1 MNTIKFSKNK
11 NLTTEQHDMLTA
23 NVKWENIFGTDY
35 LIYNP
40 CNLNIFITSVC
51 QNKCDFCINSKF
63 TGSDCSDGVYEK
75 SLKAVL
81 DEKDFEITITGGE
94 PTLNMKR
101 LIFTMRECFER
112 NLHCRTFSTTG
123 FNLLKEYKNKQL
135 WNYLI
140 DYNFIHNINISR
152 MNIDQNINDNI
163 FGNKNITNKD
173 IEKLAY
179 FFETNNAEMRLSCNL
194 IKGSVDNFEGML
206 NFVDY
211 YSNIGV
217 QTIIFRETIGYDLQF
232 SNILKFNEAFK
243 RVEQIE
249 GPFYIVDVYEYKDYI
264 VKHYITKQ
272 NIDKNII
279 TSFSLRNGIFK
290 DGFSGKRIE
299 RSFYD

>member
-11 NLTTEQHDMLTA
+11 NLTTEQHDMVAA
-23 NVKWENIFGTDY
+23 NIKEENIFGQDL

-51 QNKCDFCINSKF
+51 QNKCDFCINNKF
-63 TGSDCSDGVYEK
+63 TGSDCNDEVYEK
-75 SLKAVL
+75 SLKKVL

-101 LIFTMRECFER
+101 LIFTMKECFDR

-123 FNLLKEYKNKQL
+123 FNLLKEYENKQL

-140 DYNFIHNINISR
+140 DYNFVHNINISR

-179 FFETNNAEMRLSCNL
+179 FFGTNNAEMRISCNL
-194 IKGSVDNFEGML
+194 IKGSIDNFKSML
-206 NFVDY
+206 NFVDF

-217 QTIIFRETIGYDLQF
+217 QTVMFRETIGYDLKF
-232 SNILKFNEAFK
+232 SNILKFDENFK
-243 RVEQIE
+243 KVEEIN
-249 GPFYIVDVYEYKDYI
+249 GPFYTVDVYEYKDYI
-264 VKHYITKQ
+264 VKHYITKTD
-272 NIDKNII
+272 IDKNIVS
-279 TSFSLRNGIFK
+279 SFSLRNGIFT
-290 DGFSGKRIE
+290 DGFGGKKIE
-299 RSFYD
+299 RKFV

>member
-11 NLTTEQHDMLTA
+11 NLTTEQHDMVAA
-23 NVKWENIFGTDY
+23 NIKNENIFGQDL

-51 QNKCDFCINSKF
+51 QNKCNFCINNKF
-63 TGSDCSDGVYEK
+63 TGSDCSDEVYEK
-75 SLKAVL
+75 SLKKVL
-81 DEKDFEITITGGE
+81 DEKNFEITITGGE

-101 LIFTMRECFER
+101 LIFTMKECFDR

-123 FNLLKEYKNKQL
+123 FNLLKEYGNKQL

-140 DYNFIHNINISR
+140 DYNFVHNINISR

-179 FFETNNAEMRLSCNL
+179 FFGTNNAEMRISCNL
-194 IKGSVDNFEGML
+194 IKGSIDNFKSML
-206 NFVDY
+206 NFVDF

-217 QTIIFRETIGYDLQF
+217 QTVMFRETIGYDLKF
-232 SNILKFNEAFK
+232 SNILNFDENFK
-243 RVEQIE
+243 KVEEIN
-249 GPFYIVDVYEYKDYI
+249 GPFYTVDVYEYKDYI
-264 VKHYITKQ
+264 VKHYITKTD
-272 NIDKNII
+272 IDKNIVS
-279 TSFSLRNGIFK
+279 SFSLRNGIFT
-290 DGFSGKRIE
+290 DGFGGKKIE
-299 RSFYD
+299 RKFI

>member
-11 NLTTEQHDMLTA
+11 NLTTEQHDMIA
-23 NVKWENIFGTDY
+23 ASIKNENIFGQEL

-51 QNKCDFCINSKF
+51 QNKCDFCINNKF
-63 TGSDCSDGVYEK
+63 TGSDCSDEIYEK
-75 SLKAVL
+75 SLKEVL

-101 LIFTMRECFER
+101 LIFTMKECFDR

-123 FNLLKEYKNKQL
+123 FNLLKEYENKQL

-140 DYNFIHNINISR
+140 DYNFVHNINISR

-179 FFETNNAEMRLSCNL
+179 FFGTNNAEMRISCNL
-194 IKGSVDNFEGML
+194 IKGSIDSFKSML
-206 NFVDY
+206 NFVDF

-217 QTIIFRETIGYDLQF
+217 QTVMFRETIGYDLKF
-232 SNILKFNEAFK
+232 SNILNFDENFK
-243 RVEQIE
+243 KIEQIN
-249 GPFYIVDVYEYKDYI
+249 GPFYMVDVYEYKDYI
-264 VKHYITKQ
+264 VKHYITKTD
-272 NIDKNII
+272 IDKNII
-279 TSFSLRNGIFK
+279 SSFSLRNGVFT
-290 DGFSGKRIE
+290 DGFGGKKIE
-299 RSFYD
+299 RTFI